1 MRNAPTIHPDP
12 DEPARRMVVRLAF
25 LFYLLLLAEGPL
37 RKWVLPGASNA
48 LVFLRDPVMAAL
60 ICAGARMHL
69 TGAAARAQ
77 RGFGLVLLL
86 FGTCATGQLATG
98 DVPPLV
104 LLAGLRNYFF
114 FVPLAWIVGTA
125 FRPAD
130 YARWLRLNLL
140 LAGPVALLVVA
151 QYRAPPGAFINAAP
165 GGDTDGV
172 FLLVADVVRPYGLF
186 SFTLGHSVFAAWMVG
201 VALAA
206 AVAPRQFGLG
216 APLVAIGGLG
226 AVVMGAFSGS
236 RTFLLLAGTVLATFA
251 IAAAFGRDSGARR
264 RAIMVGGLLLGLA
277 AMTAVL
283 VPDLVANLVERQDTA
298 VASEGGT
305 GARIGQVLTEFAGQL
320 DAVPALGFGLGAG
333 TNVAN
338 YLANGRTD
346 RVLAE
351 YELTRIVQELG
362 PFFGLILI
370 GLRWALAS
378 GLTVATL
385 RAARRGN
392 LQPACTLGLVAP
404 LLLVHDVTLQNSMI
418 GIAWFAVGIL
428 VSSLRVESAAAAP
441 GPVAAWSREVPAC
454 A

>member
-1 MRNAPTIHPDP
+1 MREAAAVQLAAY
-12 DEPARRMVVRLAF
+12 EPARRLAVRLAF
-25 LFYLLLLAEGPL
+25 LFYVLLLAEGPL

-60 ICAGARMHL
+60 LCACARMHL
-69 TGAAARAQ
+69 TAAAAKAQ

-86 FGTCATGQLATG
+86 FGACATGQLATG

-125 FRPAD
+125 FQPAD

-186 SFTLGHSVFAAWMVG
+186 SFTLGHSVFAAWMMG

-206 AVAPRQFGLG
+206 AVAPRQFGFG
-216 APLVAIGGLG
+216 APLVAVGGLG

-236 RTFLLLAGTVLATFA
+236 RTTLLLAGTVLATVA
-251 IAAAFGRDSGARR
+251 VAVAVGRDRVARS
-264 RAIMVGGLLLGLA
+264 RAMIGGGLLLGLA
-277 AMTAVL
+277 GMTAVI
-283 VPDLVANLVERQDTA
+283 VPDLVANLAERQDTA

-305 GARIGQVLTEFAGQL
+305 EARIGQVLTQFASQM
-320 DAVPALGFGLGAG
+320 DAVPTLGFGLGAG

-370 GLRWALAS
+370 GLRWALAA
-378 GLTVATL
+378 GLAGATL

-392 LQPACTLGLVAP
+392 LQPACTLGLVVP

-428 VSSLRVESAAAAP
+428 VSTLRLEGAAAEPELASWT
-441 GPVAAWSREVPAC
+441 GERLAC